1 MSSFDRRTLLLSLTA
16 LAGCGFTPALAPGGS
31 AEGLRGS
38 ILVDAPSDRQTF
50 LLAQQLEQRLGK
62 SNGASYRL
70 AADLKVN
77 SRAVG
82 RDPDYNTTRRQLTG
96 SLTYKLFAMGSD
108 TQVASGKVS
117 SFVGYG
123 ATGNTV
129 VTQSAESGARDRLMV
144 ILADQLVTRL
154 IATAPDWRA

>member
-38 ILVDAPSDRQTF
+38 IAVDAPPDRQTF
-50 LLAQQLEQRLGK
+50 LLVQHLEQRLGK
-62 SNGASYRL
+62 PNGASYRL
-70 AADLKVN
+70 AADL
-77 SRAVG
+77 SISERGIG

-96 SLTYKLFAMGSD
+96 TLTYRLYAMGSE
-108 TQVASGKVS
+108 TEVASGRVS
-117 SFVGYG
+117 NFVGYG
-123 ATGNTV
+123 STGNTV
-129 VTQSAESGARDRLMV
+129 VTLSAESDARGRLMV